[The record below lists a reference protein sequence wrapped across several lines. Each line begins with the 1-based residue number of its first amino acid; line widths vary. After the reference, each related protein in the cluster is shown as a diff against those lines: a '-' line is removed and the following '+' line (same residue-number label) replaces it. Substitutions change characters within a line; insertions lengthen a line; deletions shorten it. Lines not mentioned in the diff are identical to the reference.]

1 MGVSDEN
8 FDVLKNERY
17 STGTK
22 SLCTELNLLPV
33 LESTG
38 TVDLRLTKF
47 CTGSSRSSGTWPGY
61 PGTVLMIHLADLLSS
76 TTC

>member
-1 MGVSDEN
+1 M
-8 FDVLKNERY
+8 
-17 STGTK
+17 GTK

-47 CTGSSRSSGTWPGY
+47 STGSSRSSGTWPGY
-61 PGTVLMIHLADLLSS
+61 PGAVLLIVVDLLSS
-76 TTC
+76 TTY